1 MLQLF
6 NNFLTGPLMQLWY
19 HRVAELLLFGM
30 CRTAALIF

>member
-19 HRVAELLLFGM
+19 HCVAELLLFG
-30 CRTAALIF
+30 CVEQQV